1 MKIAIF
7 IKNPALKLDER
18 LLSLKAKLSD
28 AGFEYYMG
36 EPGAFQAQEG
46 TDAVLSVG
54 GDGTFLSAAR
64 YAAPLGIPVLGIN
77 LGRMGFLADADAQTA
92 LQALLSGNYKI
103 EDRGILSLK
112 TDAPLGDMWH
122 YAFNEI
128 AISRRDS
135 AMLGVDVAIDG
146 KLLPTYWADG
156 ILVAT
161 SSGSTAYSLSVGGPI
176 CTPDSRVLIVAPIA
190 PHNLNLRPLIVP
202 DSAKIEIALQKR
214 SGEANITLDSRI
226 AIMSPSDRLEISLA
240 QFSLKRFCLP
250 QADFI
255 AALKSKL
262 FWGEDVRNK

>member
-1 MKIAIF
+1 MKIAVF

-18 LLSLKAKLSD
+18 LSDLKAKLSD

-36 EPGAFQAQEG
+36 EPGAFEVQGG
-46 TDAVLSVG
+46 TSAILSVG

-64 YAAPLGIPVLGIN
+64 YAAPLGVPVLGIN
-77 LGRMGFLADADAQTA
+77 LGRMGFLADANADDA
-92 LQALLSGNYKI
+92 LQALISGRYKI
-103 EDRGILSLK
+103 ENRQILSLK
-112 TDAPLGDMWH
+112 SDAHSGDM

-128 AISRRDS
+128 AVSRRDS
-135 AMLGVDVAIDG
+135 GMLGVDVRIDG

-176 CTPDSRVLIVAPIA
+176 CAPDSRVLIIAPIA

-202 DSAKIEIALQKR
+202 DSVKIEISLQQR
-214 SGEANITLDSRI
+214 SGEANLTLDSRI
-226 AIMSPSDRLEISLA
+226 SVIQPSYRFEISLA